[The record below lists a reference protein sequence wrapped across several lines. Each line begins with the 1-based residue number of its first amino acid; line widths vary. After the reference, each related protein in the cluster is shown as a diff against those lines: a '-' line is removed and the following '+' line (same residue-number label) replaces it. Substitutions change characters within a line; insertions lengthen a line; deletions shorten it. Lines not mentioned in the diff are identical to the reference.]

1 MLYQLWFHYSRSLYY
16 RQCEGAPFL
25 SVFGQLEL
33 RNAEILKAV
42 LSTSASFPD
51 IRMVSSPDKSLL

>member
-1 MLYQLWFHYSRSLYY
+1 MLYQLWFHYSRSLDY

-25 SVFGQLEL
+25 TVFGQPEL
-33 RNAEILKAV
+33 RNSEILKAV

-51 IRMVSSPDKSLL
+51 IGMVSSPDKSLL

>member
-1 MLYQLWFHYSRSLYY
+1 MLYQLWFHYCRSLYY

-42 LSTSASFPD
+42 LSTSADFPD